1 MVRVNVPLYLTHTG
15 MERWA
20 GRVALITGASAGI
33 GAALA
38 ERLVQYGMKVVG
50 CSRNVEAIEVSDHGD
65 SNSVSHQQIVFYGQ
79 RSTVDVTVG
88 DYGKPNTT

>member
-1 MVRVNVPLYLTHTG
+1 

-50 CSRNVEAIEVSDHGD
+50 CSRNVQAIEVSNNVMTVFPLDKPMLT
-65 SNSVSHQQIVFYGQ
+65 SKPSKVRVWRSLWSVWKAKYKI
-79 RSTVDVTVG
+79 
-88 DYGKPNTT
+88 NL